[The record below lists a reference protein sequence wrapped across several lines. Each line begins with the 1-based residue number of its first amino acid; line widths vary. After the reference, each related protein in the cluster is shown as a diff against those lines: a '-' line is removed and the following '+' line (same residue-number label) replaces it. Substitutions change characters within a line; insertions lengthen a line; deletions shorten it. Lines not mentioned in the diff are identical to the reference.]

1 MIGEGESLHDT
12 DGPSK
17 LDQAKEAVQAATR
30 TVKETT
36 QSIADAIEAGRRP
49 VTPLDHLARWTRTA
63 PLHAV
68 TVAFLAGVLLGGH
81 RCQQR
86 R

>member
-1 MIGEGESLHDT
+1 MIGEGEPLQST

-17 LDQAKEAVQAATR
+17 LDQAKEAVQAATQ

-36 QSIADAIEAGRRP
+36 ESVAGAIEAGRQP
-49 VTPLDHLARWTRTA
+49 GAPLDRLACWAREA

-68 TVAFLAGVLLGGH
+68 TVAFWSV
-81 RCQQR
+81 CW
-86 R
+86 

>member
-1 MIGEGESLHDT
+1 MIEPQNN

-17 LDQAKEAVQAATR
+17 LDQVTDAVQAATE

-49 VTPLDHLARWTRTA
+49 AAPLDRIARWTREA
-63 PLHAV
+63 PLHAL
-68 TVAFLAGVLLGGH
+68 TVAFLVGIIVG
-81 RCQQR
+81 R
-86 R
+86 RG